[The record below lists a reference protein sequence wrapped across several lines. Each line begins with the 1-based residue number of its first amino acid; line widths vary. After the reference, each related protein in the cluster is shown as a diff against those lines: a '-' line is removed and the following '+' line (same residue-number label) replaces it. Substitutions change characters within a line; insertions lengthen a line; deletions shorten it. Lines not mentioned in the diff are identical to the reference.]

1 MLNRFKALQRFW
13 LVVLLGLGL
22 SGCATLQPG
31 FEKPVVNLTS
41 FELLP
46 SNGVAPKFGIGL
58 HVINPNRTPLSLKG
72 LVYNVE
78 IEGHKILTG
87 VANDLPV
94 IAAYGEGDIQLQAS
108 ANLFN
113 TLRMLSSLVNRPS
126 NSLTYDLNAKLDVGS
141 LLPRVEVNESGKI
154 DLSRLNK

>member
-1 MLNRFKALQRFW
+1 MLKRLKTVQRFW
-13 LVVLLGLGL
+13 FIVLLGLL
-22 SGCATLQPG
+22 VSSCATMQAG
-31 FEKPVVNLTS
+31 FEKPIVNLSS
-41 FELLP
+41 FKLLP
-46 SNGVAPKFGIGL
+46 SSGAAPKFGIGL
-58 HVINPNRTPLSLKG
+58 HVINPNRTALSLKG

-94 IAAYGEGDIQLQAS
+94 IEAYGEGEIQLQAS

-126 NSLTYDLNAKLDVGS
+126 NSLSYDLNAKLDVGS
-141 LLPRVEVNESGKI
+141 LLPRVEVNESGQI
-154 DLSRLNK
+154 DLSRLNP

>member
-1 MLNRFKALQRFW
+1 MLKQFKALQRFGI
-13 LVVLLGLGL
+13 LALFALGL

-31 FEKPVVNLTS
+31 FEKPQVNLTS

-126 NSLTYDLNAKLDVGS
+126 DSLSYDLNAKLDVGS

-154 DLSRLNK
+154 DLSGLSR